1 MNKVTAKMFSLFD
14 TGGEPENASE
24 DVVIMEF
31 KVHDNEYSLSP
42 QFIHVFF
49 LVATYICLY
58 GFLLSGVMTV
68 KGSDKSVSAE

>member
-49 LVATYICLY
+49 FSLPHTSVYTDFYCLV
-58 GFLLSGVMTV
+58 
-68 KGSDKSVSAE
+68 